1 MKPRLL
7 LALIAAALFAALI
20 IAASGLFGP
29 DDSGSPET
37 TAVAGTSANP
47 LVAGH
52 THGIA
57 RHPTSGDV
65 YVATH
70 DGLFVISDTGPSR
83 VDGPTVD
90 LMGFTMTESGDL
102 LSSGHPGVGTDLPQP
117 VGLIDSVDGGKTW
130 TVRSRGG
137 QSDFHALTSS
147 TRGLLGY
154 DGRLRASQDGRT
166 WRDLPMSADVTSL
179 GASPDGAQVLAA
191 TSAGLQ
197 ASTTYGD
204 TWTPVADAPALVLLD
219 WADARQVVGVDQA
232 GRVFISSDKGGT
244 WKPVAA
250 HPLGPPQAIGASI
263 GDGQLEILAVTG
275 TSIVR
280 SSDRGA
286 TFAPLT

>member
-7 LALIAAALFAALI
+7 LPLIAAAVFAALI
-20 IAASGLFGP
+20 IAGGGLFGS
-29 DDSGSPET
+29 DDSAPTEP

-47 LVAGH
+47 LVAAH
-52 THGIA
+52 AHGIA

-70 DGLFVISDTGPSR
+70 DGLFVITASGPSR
-83 VDGPTVD
+83 VDGPIVD

-117 VGLIDSVDGGKTW
+117 VGLIDSADGGKTW

-147 TRGLLGY
+147 SRGLLGY
-154 DGRLRASQDGRT
+154 DGMLRASEDGRT
-166 WRDLPMSADVTSL
+166 WRDLPMSAQVTSL

-204 TWTPVADAPALVLLD
+204 SWTPVPNAPALVLLD

-232 GRVFISSDKGGT
+232 GRVFVSGDKGAT

-250 HPLGPPQAIGASI
+250 QPLGPPQAIGASFA
-263 GDGQLEILAVTG
+263 DGQLEILAVTG

>member
-7 LALIAAALFAALI
+7 LPLIAAAIFAALI
-20 IAASGLFGP
+20 IASGVLLGS
-29 DDSGSPET
+29 DDSGPPEP
-37 TAVAGTSANP
+37 AVVAGQSPNP

-52 THGIA
+52 AHGIA

-70 DGLFVISDTGPSR
+70 DGLFVYTDTGPRR

-117 VGLIDSVDGGKTW
+117 VGVINSRDGGKTW

-147 TRGLLGY
+147 ARGLLGY
-154 DGRLRASQDGRT
+154 DGTLRVSDDGLT
-166 WRDLPMSADVTSL
+166 WRNLPLSAEVTSL

-197 ASTTYGD
+197 ASSTYGD
-204 TWTPVADAPALVLLD
+204 TWTLVPDAPTLIWLD

-232 GRVFISSDKGGT
+232 GAVFISGDAGDT
-244 WKPVAA
+244 WKRVTAKA
-250 HPLGPPQAIGASI
+250 LGPPQAIGANVVE
-263 GDGQLEILAVTG
+263 GGLEILAVTDKA
-275 TSIVR
+275 ILR
-280 SSDRGA
+280 SVDDGA
-286 TFAPLT
+286 TFTALR